1 MSFLTIIKTN
11 AMNYFS
17 KNKVILWVLVFLVVM
32 LVTALTSVIIF
43 YTSRSDS
50 MNQPT
55 SENTGKRFNQ
65 ELSLTPAQSGKVDEI
80 LRDYRTATEPVSSN
94 IRVYRMQL
102 LEELARTNPD
112 TSLINKHLEDISNLQ
127 KQMQKASVKQY
138 MALKQICTPMQC
150 ERLSSLYFELY
161 GFQGQGKGVGKS
173 KGMMHQYRR
182 GSGQQGHGNQ
192 RGKNN

>member
-1 MSFLTIIKTN
+1 
-11 AMNYFS
+11 
-17 KNKVILWVLVFLVVM
+17 
-32 LVTALTSVIIF
+32 
-43 YTSRSDS
+43 
-50 MNQPT
+50 
-55 SENTGKRFNQ
+55 
-65 ELSLTPAQSGKVDEI
+65 
-80 LRDYRTATEPVSSN
+80 
-94 IRVYRMQL
+94 MQL
-102 LEELARTNPD
+102 LEELARSNPD

-161 GFQGQGKGVGKS
+161 GFQGQGQGKGVGKS